1 MWRKVSFLELFWKS
15 IQAPKVMD
23 SILEADDTAQL
34 SEQEMSEAHAN
45 YHREKNF
52 DGGGR
57 RGGGRGNNNGLSH
70 SSGGPSGQTFQRP
83 LPGWLTGPIPSS
95 HRPHFPTTPA
105 HPQPQPPGIPLAE
118 RVLMESVI
126 LDAAVRAQIHQEL
139 KLKRDFNLGMWEILK
154 RYAHEQRMVCVR
166 HHLLDSHGRPNT
178 VYAMNVPGTSVS
190 FAFKQDGSVWRM
202 VIPTGAGAVPP
213 QPPPLPAS
221 RPPSATPSPLIPPTP
236 PATISPDNAGNGSE
250 SSPMLTNAVDSQ
262 DLWRRFFILFIVAVP
277 SLLGGG
283 GGEEFFFL
291 LSFRCFCERFLDYG
305 NVLCMH
311 RSWCCCLFLLGTKEG
326 RRDEGRFGVEQ
337 WRAIRA
343 VVPTSQYFMTHAAR
357 HCFTPNAVSS
367 RLTSF
372 VWF

>member
-1 MWRKVSFLELFWKS
+1 
-15 IQAPKVMD
+15 MD

-70 SSGGPSGQTFQRP
+70 LPGGPSGQTFQRP
-83 LPGWLTGPIPSS
+83 LPGWLTGPVPSS
-95 HRPHFPTTPA
+95 HRPHFPTAPA
-105 HPQPQPPGIPLAE
+105 HPQPQPPGAPLAE

-154 RYAHEQRMVCVR
+154 RYAHEHRMVCVR

-202 VIPTGAGAVPP
+202 VIPAGVGAVPP
-213 QPPPLPAS
+213 PPPLLAS
-221 RPPSATPSPLIPPTP
+221 RPPSATPSPLIPSTP
-236 PATISPDNAGNGSE
+236 PATISPDNAGDGSE

-262 DLWRRFFILFIVAVP
+262 DLWRPFFYSIYCGSSIFV
-277 SLLGGG
+277 GGG
-283 GGEEFFFL
+283 GKFLFFL
-291 LSFRCFCERFLDYG
+291 FL
-305 NVLCMH
+305 
-311 RSWCCCLFLLGTKEG
+311 F
-326 RRDEGRFGVEQ
+326 
-337 WRAIRA
+337 
-343 VVPTSQYFMTHAAR
+343 
-357 HCFTPNAVSS
+357 AVSVS
-367 RLTSF
+367 VFRTMVTYYVCMALGVVAF
-372 VWF
+372 LFRVWF